1 MLNRKENFVH
11 KGCGLPCGSSSY
23 WWSYWSD
30 LQETLSPCCERLSS
44 RMIESSA
51 SLRMKSTKNIRQMLR
66 NWRIAEDTKQ
76 PLSLFEDKQGT
87 DQWPYWETASFL
99 WCLRC
104 RWDRFTTILNW
115 IFRLVNMSKVLT
127 SLTDTHVKEVVM
139 LDIAVLSMA
148 MSQAALYQN
157 VQMSLTKTA
166 LDTAEQ
172 SAQQLVDMVQAPH
185 PVSGHHIDL
194 KG

>member
-1 MLNRKENFVH
+1 
-11 KGCGLPCGSSSY
+11 
-23 WWSYWSD
+23 
-30 LQETLSPCCERLSS
+30 
-44 RMIESSA
+44 
-51 SLRMKSTKNIRQMLR
+51 
-66 NWRIAEDTKQ
+66 
-76 PLSLFEDKQGT
+76 
-87 DQWPYWETASFL
+87 
-99 WCLRC
+99 
-104 RWDRFTTILNW
+104 
-115 IFRLVNMSKVLT
+115 MSKVLT